1 MTVGRWV
8 KSGCRGESFVLVA
21 EWNLSAPRLAIQHGT
36 KSCVGAE
43 GGNEYQ
49 TIEAYVAHRD
59 SQFPMSNATEEVE
72 LLLHNARLR
81 DELEPYIDESVQL
94 VHFRQMNLQEE
105 NSFLESML
113 AWERAPALPI
123 SCWSLPELVLPR
135 PSSLDDDLLDA
146 LLADSIDRLFS
157 VRVVLEM
164 TDHLSNRQ
172 LYTLIYRDILP
183 ACEKKVDL
191 PGNYLCWRCVDEC
204 DQETWL
210 TYYATESE
218 RLQWLETNLGPL
230 PEGRDVPFPR
240 KLPRASEQ

>member
-1 MTVGRWV
+1 M
-8 KSGCRGESFVLVA
+8 
-21 EWNLSAPRLAIQHGT
+21 Q
-36 KSCVGAE
+36 
-43 GGNEYQ
+43 
-49 TIEAYVAHRD
+49 
-59 SQFPMSNATEEVE
+59 NATDEVE

-81 DELEPYIDESVQL
+81 DELEPYIDESVSL
-94 VHFRQMNLQEE
+94 VHFRQMNLREE
-105 NSFLESML
+105 NCFLESML

-135 PSSLDDDLLDA
+135 PSSLDNDLLTE
-146 LLADSIDRLFS
+146 LLDDTVQRLFQ

-164 TDHLSNRQ
+164 TEHLSDRE

-191 PGNYLCWRCVDEC
+191 PGNYLCWRCLDES
-204 DQETWL
+204 DSETWL

-218 RLQWLETNLGPL
+218 RLQWLEHNYDSL
-230 PEGRDVPFPR
+230 PDPAAVPFPR